1 MRGNTKINR
10 ERNCLTQERDG
21 SEEAEKYSN
30 GDPSRGL
37 NFFFPVSSC
46 HTTSTPSLPPDKKKK
61 NEGNVLTTIT
71 KDLIHTRETIKQPGE
86 LVLKRGVKHNSFK
99 PLKV

>member
-61 NEGNVLTTIT
+61 M
-71 KDLIHTRETIKQPGE
+71 KAMY
-86 LVLKRGVKHNSFK
+86 
-99 PLKV
+99 